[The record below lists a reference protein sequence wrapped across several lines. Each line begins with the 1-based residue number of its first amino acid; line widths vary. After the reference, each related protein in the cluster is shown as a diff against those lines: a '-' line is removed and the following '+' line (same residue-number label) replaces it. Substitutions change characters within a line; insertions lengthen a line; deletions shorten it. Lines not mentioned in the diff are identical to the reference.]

1 MEVIEGQVQQMTRL
15 ADDLLKVSPVRPGK
29 MHLRREVDDLRD
41 IGLAEAI
48 LNKPSSTPASRLR
61 SRPKGRGMSSVDP
74 REVGSDN
81 HDIDP
86 QKIEA

>member
-15 ADDLLKVSPVRPGK
+15 ADDLLEVSPVRPGK

-48 LNKPSSTPASRLR
+48 LNKPSSTPRIKA
-61 SRPKGRGMSSVDP
+61 
-74 REVGSDN
+74 
-81 HDIDP
+81 
-86 QKIEA
+86 KITSEGARYVQR